1 MGSLSIKT
9 RITLAAGGCLFA
21 MVLCLVGFSIHQ
33 MRDTST
39 MVSESSTES
48 LSLASMRY
56 LEATGALQASGIEQR
71 FRSSMMFTRSMA
83 TQIVMMR
90 RQARQN
96 GLAPMQLRGDLYRL
110 IRAQVATTPEI
121 LGVGVSFEPNALDGA
136 DASAINGADF
146 SGNAVGRFGVYV
158 SSMQN
163 FILEEKEMQDD
174 GDPAKEWWNC
184 PKKTRKACL
193 IEPYSFLL
201 NDVPTLT
208 SSIAI
213 PLMDGGKFIGVVSID
228 LPLSSLQNIAQKA
241 SASLF
246 EGQGQLT
253 FVSAGG
259 AVMGRSGD
267 PASLGKTIKDIFP
280 QQAADMFEGAKSGKV
295 LAIDRAGDTRVM
307 LVVPFSPIP
316 NSSHWM
322 TVIEVPR
329 ATLMASVAALQQVL
343 EQSNRTSVMVQ
354 VATGF
359 GVTVAGILLMGWLAV
374 SVTRPIRRVSAML
387 ENIAN
392 GEGDLTQRLSAERR
406 DEMGVLV
413 GGFNR
418 FLDKLQPIIAQVSQS
433 VLDTRSTADQAS
445 SIATR
450 TSSGMQQQLLEVE
463 QVATAAHEMSATSQE
478 VARSASMAA
487 TAARNGDAAVRSC
500 KSTIE
505 TAAHSIQSLAAHM
518 SGAMNGVRQLADS
531 SEEIG
536 SVLDVIRTIAQQTNL
551 LALNAAIEA
560 ARAGETGRG
569 FAVVADEVRHLAQRT
584 QDSVSEI
591 QGVIESLQGGT
602 REVVNAMQSQHR
614 QANAS
619 AEQALEAV
627 DALANVSQSIE
638 IMTGMNLQIASAAEE
653 QSAVSEEVNRN
664 VSAIRDV
671 TGELVGQAD
680 RSARISHALNDLAN
694 QQQRLMNNFKV

>member
-1 MGSLSIKT
+1 MGTLSIKT
-9 RITLAAGGCLFA
+9 RITLAAGSCLFV

-33 MRDTST
+33 MRNTST
-39 MVSESSTES
+39 VVSESSTAS
-48 LSLASMRY
+48 LSQASMQY
-56 LEATGALQASGIEQR
+56 LEATGHLQATGIEER
-71 FRSSMMFTRSMA
+71 FLSSLMFTRSLA
-83 TQIVMMR
+83 TQLVMLR
-90 RQARQN
+90 RQAREN
-96 GLAPMQLRGDLYRL
+96 GLAPTQLRGDLYRL

-121 LGVGVSFEPNALDGA
+121 LGVGVSFDPNALDGA
-136 DASAINGADF
+136 DSSTINGPEF
-146 SGNAVGRFGVYV
+146 TGNANGRFAVYV

-163 FILEEKEMQDD
+163 FVLEEKEMQDD
-174 GDPAKEWWNC
+174 GDPGKGWWNC
-184 PKKTRKACL
+184 PKKTRKPCL

-201 NDVPTLT
+201 NGVPTLT
-208 SSIAI
+208 SSIAL

-228 LPLSSLQNIAQKA
+228 LALSSLQNIAQKA

-253 FVSAGG
+253 FVSAAGV
-259 AVMGRSGD
+259 VMGRSGD
-267 PASLGKTIKDIFP
+267 PASLGKSIKDIYP
-280 QQAADMFEGAKSGKV
+280 QRAAEMFEGSKSVKT
-295 LAIDRAGDTRVM
+295 LAIDDPDSANVM

-316 NSSHWM
+316 NASPWM

-343 EQSNRTSVMVQ
+343 DQSNRTSVMVQ
-354 VATGF
+354 VATGI
-359 GVTVAGILLMGWLAV
+359 GVTLAGTLLMGLLAI
-374 SVTRPIRRVSAML
+374 SVTRPIRRVSDML

-406 DEMGVLV
+406 DEMGALV
-413 GGFNR
+413 GWFNR

-433 VLDTRSTADQAS
+433 VLETRSTADQAS
-445 SIATR
+445 SIATQ
-450 TSSGMQQQLLEVE
+450 TSSGMQQQLREVE

-478 VARSASMAA
+478 VARNASMAA
-487 TAARNGDAAVRSC
+487 TAARNGDVAARSC
-500 KSTIE
+500 KGTIE
-505 TAAHSIQSLAAHM
+505 TAAQSIQSLVTHM
-518 SGAMNGVRQLADS
+518 SDAMTGVRQLADS
-531 SEEIG
+531 SEKIG
-536 SVLDVIRTIAQQTNL
+536 IVLDVIRTIAQQTNL

-591 QGVIESLQGGT
+591 QGVIESLQSGT

-614 QANAS
+614 QADTS
-619 AEQALEAV
+619 AAQALEAV

-638 IMTGMNLQIASAAEE
+638 IMTDMNLQIASAAEE

-671 TGELVGQAD
+671 TGALVEQAD
-680 RSARISHALNDLAN
+680 QSARISQSLNDLAN
-694 QQQRLMNNFKV
+694 QQQLLMNNFKV

>member
-1 MGSLSIKT
+1 MGTLSIKT
-9 RITLAAGGCLFA
+9 SITLAAGSCLFA

-33 MRDTST
+33 MRDTSA
-39 MVSESSTES
+39 MVSQSSTDS
-48 LSLASMRY
+48 LSLASMQY
-56 LEATGALQASGIEQR
+56 LEATGHLQANGIEQR
-71 FRSSMMFTRSMA
+71 FLSSMMFTRSLA
-83 TQIVMMR
+83 TQVVMLR

-96 GLAPMQLRGDLYRL
+96 GLAPKQLRGDLYRL

-121 LGVGVSFEPNALDGA
+121 LGVGLSFEPNALDGA
-136 DASAINGADF
+136 DASAINGGDF
-146 SGNAVGRFGVYV
+146 SGNANGRFAVYV

-174 GDPAKEWWNC
+174 GDPGKEWWNC
-184 PKKTRKACL
+184 PKKTRKPCL

-201 NDVPTLT
+201 NNVPTLT

-213 PLMDGGKFIGVVSID
+213 PLLDGGKFIGVVSID
-228 LPLSSLQNIAQKA
+228 LPLSSLQNIAQKV
-241 SASLF
+241 STSLF

-253 FVSAGG
+253 FFSAAG

-267 PASLGKTIKDIFP
+267 PASLGKSIKDLFP
-280 QQAADMFEGAKSGKV
+280 RQAVDMFEAAKAGKTV
-295 LAIDRAGDTRVM
+295 AIDEAGNANVM

-316 NSSHWM
+316 NASQWM

-329 ATLMASVAALQQVL
+329 ATLMASVTALQQVL
-343 EQSNRTSVMVQ
+343 EQSNRTSIIVQ
-354 VATGF
+354 VATGI
-359 GVTVAGILLMGWLAV
+359 GVTLAGTLLMGLLAV

-392 GEGDLTQRLSAERR
+392 GEGDLTQRLSAERH
-406 DEMGVLV
+406 DEMGALV
-413 GGFNR
+413 GWFNR

-445 SIATR
+445 SIATQ
-450 TSSGMQQQLLEVE
+450 TSSGMQQQRREVE
-463 QVATAAHEMSATSQE
+463 HVATAAHEMSATSQE
-478 VARSASMAA
+478 VARNASMAA
-487 TAARNGDAAVRSC
+487 TAARNGDVAARSC
-500 KSTIE
+500 KGTIE
-505 TAAHSIQSLAAHM
+505 TAAQSIQSLANHM
-518 SGAMNGVRQLADS
+518 SGAMVGVRQLADS
-531 SEEIG
+531 SEKIG
-536 SVLDVIRTIAQQTNL
+536 SVLDVIRNIARQTNL

-591 QGVIESLQGGT
+591 QGVIESLQSGT
-602 REVVNAMQSQHR
+602 RDVVAAMQSQHR
-614 QANAS
+614 QADDS
-619 AEQALEAV
+619 AAQALEAV
-627 DALANVSQSIE
+627 DALANVSQNIE
-638 IMTGMNLQIASAAEE
+638 IMTDMNLQIASAAEE
-653 QSAVSEEVNRN
+653 QSAVTEEVNRN

-671 TGELVGQAD
+671 TGALVEQAD
-680 RSARISHALNDLAN
+680 QSARISQSLNALAN

>member
-1 MGSLSIKT
+1 MGTLSIKT
-9 RITLAAGGCLFA
+9 RITLAAGSCLFV
-21 MVLCLVGFSIHQ
+21 MVLCLAGFSIHQ
-33 MRDTST
+33 MRNTST
-39 MVSESSTES
+39 VVSESSTAA
-48 LSLASMRY
+48 LSQASMQY
-56 LEATGALQASGIEQR
+56 LEATGRLQATGIEER
-71 FRSSMMFTRSMA
+71 FLSSLMFTRSLT
-83 TQIVMMR
+83 TQIVMLR

-96 GLAPMQLRGDLYRL
+96 GLAPKPLRGDLYRL

-136 DASAINGADF
+136 DASVINGPEF
-146 SGNAVGRFGVYV
+146 TGNANGRFAVYV

-163 FILEEKEMQDD
+163 FVLEEKEMQED
-174 GDPAKEWWNC
+174 GDPERAWWNC
-184 PKKTRKACL
+184 PKKTRKPCL

-201 NDVPTLT
+201 NGVPTLT
-208 SSIAI
+208 SSIAL
-213 PLMDGGKFIGVVSID
+213 PLMDGGKFIGVASID
-228 LPLSSLQNIAQKA
+228 LALSSLQNIAQKA

-253 FVSAGG
+253 FVSAAGV
-259 AVMGRSGD
+259 VMGRSGD
-267 PASLGKTIKDIFP
+267 PASLGKSIKDLYP
-280 QQAADMFEGAKSGKV
+280 QRATEMFEGAKSGKT
-295 LAIDRAGDTRVM
+295 LAIDEPDSANVM

-316 NSSHWM
+316 NASPWM
-322 TVIEVPR
+322 TVVEVPR
-329 ATLMASVAALQQVL
+329 ATLMASVAALQEVL

-354 VATGF
+354 VATGI
-359 GVTVAGILLMGWLAV
+359 GVTLAGTLLMGLLAI

-406 DEMGVLV
+406 DEMGALV
-413 GGFNR
+413 GWFNR

-445 SIATR
+445 SIATQ
-450 TSSGMQQQLLEVE
+450 TSNGMQQQLREVE

-478 VARSASMAA
+478 VARNAAMAA
-487 TAARNGDAAVRSC
+487 TAARHGDVAARAC
-500 KSTIE
+500 KDTIE
-505 TAAHSIQSLAAHM
+505 TAAQSIQSLATHM

-531 SEEIG
+531 SEKIG

-591 QGVIESLQGGT
+591 QGVIESLQSGT
-602 REVVNAMQSQHR
+602 REVVDAMQSQHR
-614 QANAS
+614 QADTS
-619 AEQALEAV
+619 AAQALEAV
-627 DALANVSQSIE
+627 GALVSVSQNIE
-638 IMTGMNLQIASAAEE
+638 IMTDMNLQIASAAEE

-671 TGELVGQAD
+671 TGALVEQAD
-680 RSARISHALNDLAN
+680 QSARISQSLNDLAN
-694 QQQRLMNNFKV
+694 QQQRLMNSFKV

>member
-33 MRDTST
+33 MRDTSA
-39 MVSESSTES
+39 MVSQSSTES

-71 FRSSMMFTRSMA
+71 FRSSMMFTRSLA

-110 IRAQVATTPEI
+110 LRAQVATTPEI

-184 PKKTRKACL
+184 PKKTRKPCL

-253 FVSAGG
+253 FVSAAG
-259 AVMGRSGD
+259 AVMGRSGH

-280 QQAADMFEGAKSGKV
+280 QQAAQMFEGAKSGKV
-295 LAIDRAGDTRVM
+295 LAIDRADDTHVM

-354 VATGF
+354 VATGI

-433 VLDTRSTADQAS
+433 VLETRSTADQAS
-445 SIATR
+445 SIAAQ
-450 TSSGMQQQLLEVE
+450 TSNGMQQQLLEVE

-602 REVVNAMQSQHR
+602 CEVVSAMQSQHR

-619 AEQALEAV
+619 AEQALVAV

-671 TGELVGQAD
+671 TGQLVGQAD
-680 RSARISHALNDLAN
+680 RSARISHSLNDLAN

>member
-33 MRDTST
+33 MRDTSA
-39 MVSESSTES
+39 MVSQSSTES

-71 FRSSMMFTRSMA
+71 FRSSMMFTRSLA

-354 VATGF
+354 VATGI

-433 VLDTRSTADQAS
+433 VLDMRSTADQAS
-445 SIATR
+445 SIATQ

-500 KSTIE
+500 KSIIE

-671 TGELVGQAD
+671 TGEWVGQAD